1 MQVGPAQLLRTHWM
15 TSALT
20 SNVSNRNNNYK
31 ITLHHI
37 AMLFLDASDRC
48 AQRILRA
55 PLEHGRKT
63 SLPTTADEKS
73 TITVRADPCQR
84 SSASSPPTGGS
95 NTLNPCPASPATP
108 SASAGQPAAAAVLP
122 SSTHT
127 RGETVNGSRLRCHHK
142 PHREHMSRRTGPTVA
157 GFRNHPAAEL

>member
-1 MQVGPAQLLRTHWM
+1 M
-15 TSALT
+15 LT
-20 SNVSNRNNNYK
+20 FNVSNRNNNYK

-48 AQRILRA
+48 AQRIPRA

-84 SSASSPPTGGS
+84 SSASSPPTGAS
-95 NTLNPCPASPATP
+95 NALNHCPASPATP
-108 SASAGQPAAAAVLP
+108 SASAGQPAPAAVLS

-127 RGETVNGSRLRCHHK
+127 RSATVDGRRLRSHHK
-142 PHREHMSRRTGPTVA
+142 PHHEHMSRRTGPTVA
-157 GFRNHPAAEL
+157 GFRKPPAEL

>member
-1 MQVGPAQLLRTHWM
+1 MQVGHTQLLRTHWM

-20 SNVSNRNNNYK
+20 FNVSNRNNNYK
-31 ITLHHI
+31 ITLLHI
-37 AMLFLDASDRC
+37 AMLFLGASGRC

-55 PLEHGRKT
+55 SLEHGRKT

-73 TITVRADPCQR
+73 TIAVRADPCHR
-84 SSASSPPTGGS
+84 PSASSPPTGGS

-127 RGETVNGSRLRCHHK
+127 RV
-142 PHREHMSRRTGPTVA
+142 RRSMGATAQSSQPSPQAHEQTTGPTAA
-157 GFRNHPAAEL
+157 GFRNPPSG